1 MDEVIK
7 ILSSLKSG
15 VDFSTA
21 QNIVTDKIIDSID
34 ISTMI
39 TMIEEEF
46 DIEISM
52 EYMENKNF
60 DSAAAIWEMV
70 QEIKES

>member
-1 MDEVIK
+1 MDEVIR